1 MKSICIIPARLGS
14 SRFPNKPL
22 KRILGKE
29 MIGHV
34 YDNIKNLKD
43 INYVTVAT
51 PDKKIMDYMKSING
65 NSIITKKSHTRA
77 SDRTAEALLKIE
89 KKLKTKFDLV
99 IMIQG
104 DEPMVNIK
112 MIKRTISKF
121 KKDKKTKVS
130 NLISK
135 IKSKKD
141 FSNKNIIKVVF
152 DNNLNALYFSRKAI
166 PFSSNN
172 QFGWKQVCIIGFRRD
187 ILIKF
192 NKLKES
198 FLEISES
205 VDMNRLIEN
214 EINVQLIKIKDITH
228 PVDTKA
234 DIKIV
239 EKMMKKINNF

>member
-1 MKSICIIPARLGS
+1 
-14 SRFPNKPL
+14 
-22 KRILGKE
+22 
-29 MIGHV
+29 
-34 YDNIKNLKD
+34 
-43 INYVTVAT
+43 
-51 PDKKIMDYMKSING
+51 
-65 NSIITKKSHTRA
+65 
-77 SDRTAEALLKIE
+77 
-89 KKLKTKFDLV
+89 
-99 IMIQG
+99 MIQG

-121 KKDKKTKVS
+121 KKNKNIKVS

-135 IKSKKD
+135 INNKED

-166 PFSSNN
+166 PYSNNN
-172 QFGWKQVCIIGFRRD
+172 QFGWKQVCIIGFRRN

-214 EINVQLIKIKDITH
+214 KIDVQLIKIKYNTH
-228 PVDTKA
+228 PVDTKG

>member
-1 MKSICIIPARLGS
+1 
-14 SRFPNKPL
+14 
-22 KRILGKE
+22 
-29 MIGHV
+29 
-34 YDNIKNLKD
+34 
-43 INYVTVAT
+43 
-51 PDKKIMDYMKSING
+51 
-65 NSIITKKSHTRA
+65 
-77 SDRTAEALLKIE
+77 
-89 KKLKTKFDLV
+89 
-99 IMIQG
+99 MIQG
-104 DEPMVNIK
+104 DEPMVNIN
-112 MIKRTISKF
+112 MIKKTISKF
-121 KKDKKTKVS
+121 KKDKKTIVS

-135 IKSKKD
+135 IKSKED

-152 DNNLNALYFSRKAI
+152 NNDLNAIYFSRKAI

-172 QFGWKQVCIIGFRRD
+172 QYGWKQVCIIGFRRD

-192 NKLKES
+192 NQLKET

-214 EINVQLIKIKDITH
+214 KINVKLIKIKDITH